1 MIINNVRLVLE
12 NEVVNGSVEV
22 RDGVIRAFAE
32 TQSRSPDAMDGE
44 GGWLLPGLIE
54 LHTDNLDK
62 FFTPR
67 PKVDWPAHSAMS
79 SHDALM
85 VASGITTVLDAVAIG
100 DVRDGA
106 PSTACTCAASCRTT
120 PPCRCLK
127 SWWAASRSRWF
138 P

>member
-32 TQSRSPDAMDGE
+32 TRSRTPEAMDGE

-85 VASGITTVLDAVAIG
+85 VASGITTLLDFLMI
-100 DVRDGA
+100 RR
-106 PSTACTCAASCRTT
+106 PPRSTLFPYTT
-120 PPCRCLK
+120 LF
-127 SWWAASRSRWF
+127 RSAYQAYNGLERE
-138 P
+138 

>member
-1 MIINNVRLVLE
+1 MIINNVKLVLE
-12 NEVVNGSVEV
+12 NEVVNGSLEV
-22 RDGVIRAFAE
+22 ADGVIRNFAD
-32 TQSRSPDAMDGE
+32 SPSQLPQAQDGA

-85 VASGITTVLDAVAIG
+85 WQAVSPRCWTPWRWAMYATVATVWIT
-100 DVRDGA
+100 
-106 PSTACTCAASCRTT
+106 
-120 PPCRCLK
+120 
-127 SWWAASRSRWF
+127 SRR
-138 P
+138 